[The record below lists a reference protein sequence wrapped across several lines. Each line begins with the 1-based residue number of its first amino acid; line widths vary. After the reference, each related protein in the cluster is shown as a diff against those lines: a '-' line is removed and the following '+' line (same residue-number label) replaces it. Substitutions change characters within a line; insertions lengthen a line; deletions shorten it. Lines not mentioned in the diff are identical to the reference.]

1 MFSLTRMPS
10 TTSVFSAYT
19 TVAASTMLVRT
30 VISDVQSLASQLI
43 PRTLQEKI
51 LSRLEGLSGKF
62 SSQLTITID
71 ESSGLSVN
79 EIYQAADMYLSTR
92 ITPSIE
98 QLKVSKEPQEKDVSV
113 TINKGQKIIDTFEGI
128 LLTWEFVSTA
138 TQKTSFD
145 GNSGFYVTE
154 TAERKSI
161 QLSFHKKYME
171 KVLRI
176 YLPYIVEKMKSIK
189 ENKKAVK
196 LYSLGS
202 YSVYNSIN
210 LDHPS
215 TFETMAMDRKLKKEL
230 MDDLDRF
237 LKRRGFYKRVG
248 KAWKRGY
255 LLYGPP
261 GTGKSSLIAAMAN
274 YLKFDIYDLELASLR
289 SNSDLRGLL
298 VSTGNRSILVI
309 EDIDCSIELENRQSG
324 GYKQDD
330 SQITLSGL
338 LNFVDG
344 LWSSCGD
351 ERIIVFTTNYK
362 ERLDPALLRPGRM
375 DMHIHLSYLTPDGFR
390 ILASNYLNIKSHPM
404 FPEIEQLINEAEV
417 TPAEVAEELMK
428 SEENADAALKG
439 VVDFLARKKKEQ
451 NKCGKSKVVEEGKD
465 EDNENEEENGS
476 KKMDEKRKRGG
487 KKNKKREKMMTK
499 RDKTRK

>member
-1 MFSLTRMPS
+1 MFSLTSMPS

-30 VISDVQSLASQLI
+30 VINDVQSLGSQLI
-43 PRTLQEKI
+43 PRTLKEKI

-71 ESSGLSVN
+71 ESSGFSVN
-79 EIYQAADMYLSTR
+79 EIYQAAEMYLSTR

-98 QLKVSKEPQEKDVSV
+98 QLKVSKEPREKDISV

-128 LLTWEFVSTA
+128 QLTWEFVSTA

-145 GNSGFYVTE
+145 GESGFYASE
-154 TAERKSI
+154 TAERKSL

-176 YLPYIVEKMKSIK
+176 YLPYIVERFKSIK
-189 ENKKAVK
+189 ADKKAVK

-202 YSVYNSIN
+202 YSGDNSIN

-215 TFETMAMDRKLKKEL
+215 TFETMAMDQKLKKEL

-237 LKRRGFYKRVG
+237 LKRRRFYKRVG

-274 YLKFDIYDLELASLR
+274 YLKFDIYDLELTSPR
-289 SNSDLRGLL
+289 SNSDLQRLL

-330 SQITLSGL
+330 TQITLSGL

-375 DMHIHLSYLTPDGFR
+375 DMHIHMSYLTPDGFR

-404 FPEIEQLINEAEV
+404 FPEIEQLIKETEV

-428 SEENADAALKG
+428 SEEDGDAALKG
-439 VVDFLARKKKEQ
+439 VVDFLGRKKKEQ
-451 NKCGKSKVVEEGKD
+451 NKCGKSKVEEEKD
-465 EDNENEEENGS
+465 EDNEEENGS
-476 KKMDEKRKRGG
+476 QKMDKKIKRGG
-487 KKNKKREKMMTK
+487 KKNKKKGGKMTTK
-499 RDKTRK
+499 RGKTRK

>member
-1 MFSLTRMPS
+1 MYSLTSMPS

-30 VISDVQSLASQLI
+30 VINDVQSLVSQLI

-79 EIYQAADMYLSTR
+79 EIYQAAEMYLSTR

-98 QLKVSKEPQEKDVSV
+98 QLKVSKEPQEKDISV

-128 LLTWEFVSTA
+128 QLTWEFVSTA

-145 GNSGFYVTE
+145 DYSGFYATE

-176 YLPYIVEKMKSIK
+176 YLPYVVERSKSII

-202 YSVYNSIN
+202 YSGDNSIN

-215 TFETMAMDRKLKKEL
+215 TFETMAMDQKLKKEL

-237 LKRRGFYKRVG
+237 LKRRRFYKRVG

-274 YLKFDIYDLELASLR
+274 YLKFDIYDLELTSLR
-289 SNSDLRGLL
+289 SNSDLRRLL

-324 GYKQDD
+324 GCNQDD

-375 DMHIHLSYLTPDGFR
+375 DMHIHMSYLTQDGFR

-404 FPEIEQLINEAEV
+404 FPEIEQLIKETEV

-428 SEENADAALKG
+428 SEEDADAALKG
-439 VVDFLARKKKEQ
+439 VVDFLGRKKKEQ
-451 NKCGKSKVVEEGKD
+451 NNCGKSKVVEEGKD
-465 EDNENEEENGS
+465 EDNEEENGNQ
-476 KKMDEKRKRGG
+476 KMDEKRKRGG
-487 KKNKKREKMMTK
+487 KKNKKGEKMMTK
-499 RDKTRK
+499 RGKTRK

>member
-1 MFSLTRMPS
+1 MFSLTSMPS

-30 VISDVQSLASQLI
+30 VINDVQSLASQLI
-43 PRTLQEKI
+43 PRTLKEKI

-79 EIYQAADMYLSTR
+79 EIYQAAEMYLSTR
-92 ITPSIE
+92 ITPLIE
-98 QLKVSKEPQEKDVSV
+98 QLKVSKEPLEKDISV

-128 LLTWEFVSTA
+128 QLTWEFVSTA
-138 TQKTSFD
+138 TQKTSFEEE
-145 GNSGFYVTE
+145 SGFYATE
-154 TAERKSI
+154 TAERKSL
-161 QLSFHKKYME
+161 QLSFHKNYME

-176 YLPYIVEKMKSIK
+176 YLPHIVERFKSIK
-189 ENKKAVK
+189 ADKKAVK

-202 YSVYNSIN
+202 YSGDSSIN

-215 TFETMAMDRKLKKEL
+215 TFETMAMDKKLKKEL

-274 YLKFDIYDLELASLR
+274 YLKFDIYDLELTSRR
-289 SNSDLRGLL
+289 SNSDLRRLL

-324 GYKQDD
+324 GYNQDD
-330 SQITLSGL
+330 TQITLSGL

-375 DMHIHLSYLTPDGFR
+375 DMHIHMSYLTPDGFR

-404 FPEIEQLINEAEV
+404 FPEIEQLIKETEV

-428 SEENADAALKG
+428 SEEDGDAALKG
-439 VVDFLARKKKEQ
+439 VVDFLGRKKKEQ
-451 NKCGKSKVVEEGKD
+451 NKCGKSKVEEEKD
-465 EDNENEEENGS
+465 EDNEEENGS
-476 KKMDEKRKRGG
+476 QKMDKKRKRGG
-487 KKNKKREKMMTK
+487 KNNKKGGKMTTK
-499 RDKTRK
+499 RGKTRK

>member
-1 MFSLTRMPS
+1 MPS

-30 VISDVQSLASQLI
+30 VINDVQSLASQLI

-79 EIYQAADMYLSTR
+79 EIYQAAEMYLSTR

-98 QLKVSKEPQEKDVSV
+98 QLKVSKEPREKDVSV

-128 LLTWEFVSTA
+128 QLTWEFISTA

-145 GNSGFYVTE
+145 YDSGFYATE
-154 TAERKSI
+154 TAERQSI

-171 KVLRI
+171 KVLQI
-176 YLPYIVEKMKSIK
+176 YLPYIVERMKSIK
-189 ENKKAVK
+189 ENKKVVK

-202 YSVYNSIN
+202 YSGDSSIN

-215 TFETMAMDRKLKKEL
+215 TFETMAMDQKLKKEL

-237 LKRRGFYKRVG
+237 LKRRRFYKRVG

-274 YLKFDIYDLELASLR
+274 YLKFDIYDLELTSLR
-289 SNSDLRGLL
+289 SNSDLRRLL

-324 GYKQDD
+324 GHNQDE

-375 DMHIHLSYLTPDGFR
+375 DMHIQMSYLTPDGFR
-390 ILASNYLNIKSHPM
+390 ILASNYLNIKSHPV
-404 FPEIEQLINEAEV
+404 FPEIEELIKETEV
-417 TPAEVAEELMK
+417 TPAEVAEELMR
-428 SEENADAALKG
+428 SEEDADADAALKG
-439 VVDFLARKKKEQ
+439 VVDFLERKKKEQ

-465 EDNENEEENGS
+465 EGNGGQ
-476 KKMDEKRKRGG
+476 KMYEKRKSGG
-487 KKNKKREKMMTK
+487 KKNNKKGGKMMTK
-499 RDKTRK
+499 RGKTRK